1 MSTVPRVDSGIAG
14 QPASFETVLAHT
26 PDTAAKF
33 FDLYAEFWQRGVSP
47 QTIKEMTR
55 LRNARV
61 TDCAF

>member
-1 MSTVPRVDSGIAG
+1 MSTVPRVESAIPDESATLV
-14 QPASFETVLAHT
+14 TVLAHT
-26 PDTAAKF
+26 PDTSAKF

-47 QTIKEMTR
+47 ATVREMTR